1 MWLLRSLL
9 VRGYTSVC
17 HRYANMFILILAEP
31 PSKKRKLDYRAPE
44 FKDVNTAPSK
54 FSKPST
60 FRKIMMQHGREV
72 YIHNRPINFDSV
84 PLTLISPIFGRVSD
98 DIFTNHEDLL
108 SRDFAPA
115 RDLANLLSELEKDE
129 AARKEPFWD
138 WMLKLLP
145 DIEREESS
153 HDTSLRPHEVRA
165 NLTTAIIKGPRR
177 DKKEDFETDGHVELG
192 DNLLLLVEAK
202 PEIGEEPSSPHWQ
215 AMAYVRAYYMQERC
229 RYRVGQSPLPA
240 ILITFYG
247 MFIPLASMPTC

>member
-1 MWLLRSLL
+1 
-9 VRGYTSVC
+9 
-17 HRYANMFILILAEP
+17 
-31 PSKKRKLDYRAPE
+31 
-44 FKDVNTAPSK
+44 
-54 FSKPST
+54 
-60 FRKIMMQHGREV
+60 MMQRGREV
-72 YIHNRPINFDSV
+72 FTHNRPINFDSV

-98 DIFTNHEDLL
+98 DIFMNHEDFL

-129 AARKEPFWD
+129 VARKESFQD
-138 WMLKLLP
+138 WLLKLLP

-165 NLTTAIIKGPRR
+165 KLTTTIIKGPRR
-177 DKKEDFETDGHVELG
+177 EDFGTDGHVELG

-202 PEIGEEPSSPHWQ
+202 PELGEESSNPHWQ

-229 RYRVGQSPLPA
+229 YYRVGQSPLPA